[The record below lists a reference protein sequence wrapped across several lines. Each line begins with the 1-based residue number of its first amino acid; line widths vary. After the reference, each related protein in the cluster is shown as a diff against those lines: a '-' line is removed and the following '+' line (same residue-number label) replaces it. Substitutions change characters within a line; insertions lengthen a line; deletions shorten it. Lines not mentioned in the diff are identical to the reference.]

1 LILSSLGNSILGT
14 VLFALAAALTFLMF
28 YVWKFPYD
36 HEKSHSLAPPA
47 SIITHRLLGYLYVVI
62 YLYIMWNMVPR

>member
-1 LILSSLGNSILGT
+1 MSDLIPSSLGNSILGT

-36 HEKSHSLAPPA
+36 HEWELNRKQGNPPE
-47 SIITHRLLGYLYVVI
+47 G
-62 YLYIMWNMVPR
+62 